1 MAHGQTLL
9 LLLTPNTQLLIA
21 TGRRCRETA
30 RKRGENE
37 NENWFWLNSI
47 YESEHDDDIKRTT
60 VTPNKHKILK
70 LSKFDSGQPSNN
82 FTQAGAGFKAVS
94 ETIPVSNG
102 SREI

>member
-47 YESEHDDDIKRTT
+47 YESENDDDIKRTT
-60 VTPNKHKILK
+60 VTPVKNIKYLNYQN
-70 LSKFDSGQPSNN
+70 LTVAS
-82 FTQAGAGFKAVS
+82 QAIISHRLVLAL
-94 ETIPVSNG
+94 
-102 SREI
+102 RL